1 MKINVVVRSA
11 AIVTHIVMSP
21 PLYSHEDQRGC
32 ALCCRPPGPVLRE
45 APAPDHLRPHSCQS
59 LLQIPDDQSA
69 GETRVC
75 VCVCVC
81 VCMRVCVCV
90 CGGVGVRRW
99 GLLLVCG
106 RCVLV

>member
-1 MKINVVVRSA
+1 MINHLIVRSA

-45 APAPDHLRPHSCQS
+45 ASAPDHLRPHSCQS
-59 LLQIPDDQSA
+59 LLQITDDQSA

-81 VCMRVCVCV
+81 VCVYVVWFCFFVVLCVCASFFV
-90 CGGVGVRRW
+90 C
-99 GLLLVCG
+99 
-106 RCVLV
+106 